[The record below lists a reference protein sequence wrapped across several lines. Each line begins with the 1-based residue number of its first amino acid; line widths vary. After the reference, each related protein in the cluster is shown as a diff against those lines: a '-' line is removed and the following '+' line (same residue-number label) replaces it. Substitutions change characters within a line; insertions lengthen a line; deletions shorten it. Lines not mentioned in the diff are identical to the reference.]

1 MGNPMRMVVTAA
13 TVLGVA
19 LFGFATTGIAGLAGD
34 LEAAAPLRSVPA
46 PASEELTYESRKV
59 DCPLRERTSRERRRL

>member
-1 MGNPMRMVVTAA
+1 MRKHMRMLVTAA

-34 LEAAAPLRSVPA
+34 LEAAAPKPA
-46 PASEELTYESRKV
+46 PATEPVTYEPRKV
-59 DCPLRERTSRERRRL
+59 DCPLQEGTRERRKL